1 MKLNPQGNRLIA
13 EVLPLVP
20 DSQIIIPDAAKSEDG
35 GKFVV
40 IEVGPGK
47 ILADGT
53 VVPIPVK
60 VGDEI
65 IVDPRQGY
73 INALSPEWL
82 YGNRRLCVIE
92 YESVI
97 VHVER
102 SAEEVE
108 KLKEDMMKPQ
118 IAKPAFGS
126 VLKGMNKN

>member
-47 ILADGT
+47 TLADGT
-53 VVPIPVK
+53 VVPIPLK

-65 IVDPRQGY
+65 IVDHKQGY
-73 INALSPEWL
+73 INGLTPEWL
-82 YGNRRLCVIE
+82 YGNRKLCVIE

-97 VHVER
+97 AQVER
-102 SAEEVE
+102 SAEEVKQL
-108 KLKEDMMKPQ
+108 KLDMMKPQ
-118 IAKPAFGS
+118 IRPEPKP
-126 VLKGMNKN
+126 N